1 VEILFLEQLVVTQ
14 QAMDATQ
21 QVVVLVVQEM
31 DLHQLQMEQAL
42 TVQQVLMEL
51 LFPLS
56 LAQLTAVEVAAEI
69 AILLPHL

>member
-1 VEILFLEQLVVTQ
+1 VEILSLHQLVVTQ

-21 QVVVLVVQEM
+21 QVVVQVVLEM
-31 DLHQLQMEQAL
+31 DLHQLQMEQVL

-56 LAQLTAVEVAAEI
+56 LAQLTAVAVAVAI
-69 AILLPHL
+69 AIPRPHH

>member
-31 DLHQLQMEQAL
+31 ELHQLQMEQVL